1 MIPPPLREL
10 QLRLRALIAREP
22 ASLEELQQAVGALPI
37 RSHGALSAAERV
49 RIYASMYFLR
59 MRDALAEDYPAVR
72 RAIGEGRFAAL
83 VRAYVDE
90 HPSDRPSLRDLGRHL
105 PSFLARHAVPDGPPW
120 LAELAAFEWA
130 LVEAFDAPDDT
141 LLRTSDLRALPPE
154 RWPALRLEPARS
166 LLLLAAHAPV
176 DTLRERLLAEG
187 DTDDVPLEPVVL
199 RVWRQERTV
208 FHRRIDATEHDAL
221 QALAAGASFE
231 SLCARLA
238 ARVGE
243 AEAGPTAL
251 RLLQRWLEDDLLR
264 ALDASLPSP
273 AAAGT

>member
-10 QLRLRALIAREP
+10 QLRLRALIARAP
-22 ASLEELQQAVGALPI
+22 ASPADFEQAVAALPI

-49 RIYASMYFLR
+49 RVYADMHFLR

-72 RAIGEGRFAAL
+72 RAIGGERFAKL
-83 VRAYVDE
+83 VRAYVAE

-105 PSFLARHAVPDGPPW
+105 PFFLARSSVPDGPPW

-130 LVEAFDAPDDT
+130 LVEAFDAPDDAV
-141 LLRTSDLRALPPE
+141 LRAPDLRALPPE
-154 RWPALRLEPARS
+154 RWPGLRLEPVRS
-166 LLLLAAHAPV
+166 LLVLEARAPV
-176 DTLRERLLAEG
+176 DALRERLLADG
-187 DTDDVPLEPVVL
+187 DTGDVALEPVVL
-199 RVWRQERTV
+199 CVWRQELTV
-208 FHRRIDATEHDAL
+208 FHRRIDTTEHEAL

-231 SLCARLA
+231 ALCARLA
-238 ARVGE
+238 ASVGE

-251 RLLQRWLEDDLLR
+251 RLLHRWLEDDLLR

-273 AAAGT
+273 GAAGT